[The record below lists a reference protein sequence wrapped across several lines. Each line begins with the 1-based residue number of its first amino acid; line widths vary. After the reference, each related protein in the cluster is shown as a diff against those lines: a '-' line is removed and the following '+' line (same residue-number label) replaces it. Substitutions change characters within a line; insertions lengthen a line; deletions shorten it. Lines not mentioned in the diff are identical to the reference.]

1 MAEGS
6 SENRAFIRVNC
17 AAIPQS
23 LIAPNFIWVSP
34 DIIFAL
40 AVAYFIILLP
50 LVPRYEKFLSWYEN
64 LALRRTFELAA
75 AYGLFV
81 FALAR
86 VATSSF
92 QAFIYFRF

>member
-1 MAEGS
+1 M
-6 SENRAFIRVNC
+6 F
-17 AAIPQS
+17 IPQQQVV
-23 LIAPNFIWVSP
+23 PNFVWVSP

-40 AVAYFIILLP
+40 AVAYFIIVLP
-50 LVPRYEKFLSWYEN
+50 LAPRYGRILSWYES
-64 LALRRTFELAA
+64 LALRRILELAA

-81 FALAR
+81 FAIAR